1 MRLVQCHFFWR
12 AQQGRLTAA
21 SLPDLQSESSV
32 PAEYL
37 PPLPS
42 LLLLLPEAEEF
53 GFFNFMQMCVCVR
66 RSRRRGRNVRGMGE
80 EVSDT
85 AASYHANYTVNVII
99 GNTNLAAGNYG
110 EETDNFWG
118 FFTPSAL
125 GSRLQW
131 HSAPLCECQTI
142 THF

>member
-1 MRLVQCHFFWR
+1 
-12 AQQGRLTAA
+12 
-21 SLPDLQSESSV
+21 
-32 PAEYL
+32 
-37 PPLPS
+37 
-42 LLLLLPEAEEF
+42 
-53 GFFNFMQMCVCVR
+53 MQMCVSGGV
-66 RSRRRGRNVRGMGE
+66 GDGEEGNVRGMGE

-110 EETDNFWG
+110 AETDNFWG

-125 GSRLQW
+125 RSRHQW